1 MNRNGIR
8 TALSVILIAM
18 YAAGLIALFMG
29 NSLLGVNLWVLSL
42 VGSLGLLYWIH
53 VMKRRAEDA
62 EKIAKGMPYG
72 EPDDPDAPVEPV
84 APPTGPE
91 DRT

>member
-29 NSLLGVNLWVLSL
+29 NSQLGVNLWVLSL

-62 EKIAKGMPYG
+62 ERIAKGMPYG
-72 EPDDPDAPVEPV
+72 EPDDPDAPVTPV
-84 APPTGPE
+84 APPE
-91 DRT
+91 DEA